1 MMYTMIPF
9 RSRRDLSAPMN
20 DLFSDRF
27 FRSFFDMGDVVG
39 AAGFRVDM
47 REQPDAYLL
56 EAELPGV
63 KQDAINLTVED
74 DVLTIAADV
83 NSQRQEQRS
92 AYLYSERR
100 TGHMERRF
108 SLEGIRQEDIAARYQ
123 DGVLTVT
130 LPKQKADSQR
140 TARRI
145 AIDGSGASQSDV
157 PVQGGQQ

>member
-1 MMYTMIPF
+1 
-9 RSRRDLSAPMN
+9 
-20 DLFSDRF
+20 
-27 FRSFFDMGDVVG
+27 
-39 AAGFRVDM
+39 VDM